1 MAPAA
6 AAFSRDTIKH
16 YKKYYILQCY
26 YGHTHKSSNNE
37 TVVVQQRCAVEKRE
51 RASALLRPHLR
62 FPPELFWF
70 ITYTSND
77 LHKCGEVFQ
86 QLSRHRLMKLFVT
99 VVFFENVAPAFKRPH
114 LQSKA
119 AAYYASPSATRYSKN
134 EPIPLSYCKKCA
146 IVCNFGLVQSFQL

>member
-1 MAPAA
+1 M
-6 AAFSRDTIKH
+6 D
-16 YKKYYILQCY
+16 
-26 YGHTHKSSNNE
+26 THKSSNNE

-86 QLSRHRLMKLFVT
+86 QLIRHKLMKLFVT
-99 VVFFENVAPAFKRPH
+99 VWFFPRILHQPLKDHTCSLKQRHIMH
-114 LQSKA
+114 LPVLHVTLKM
-119 AAYYASPSATRYSKN
+119 N
-134 EPIPLSYCKKCA
+134 LSLQHKKC
-146 IVCNFGLVQSFQL
+146 VPCSGTHGQ